1 VPIKGFTKSVELS
14 AGTSTVVSVLE
25 QPIIRTE
32 RIVILMKWYIFFEF
46 KIVNLKKSKTIVK
59 KFHSSLE
66 TKVL

>member
-1 VPIKGFTKSVELS
+1 VELS

-32 RIVILMKWYIFFEF
+32 RIVILMKWYIFFEL